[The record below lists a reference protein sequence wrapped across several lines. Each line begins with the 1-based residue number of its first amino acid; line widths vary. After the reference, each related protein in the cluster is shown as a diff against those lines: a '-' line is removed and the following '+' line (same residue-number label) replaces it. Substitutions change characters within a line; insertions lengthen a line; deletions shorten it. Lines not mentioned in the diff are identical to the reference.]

1 VLQAARKDARVMVPR
16 GKRARPEQGAT
27 MSTENKQPQS
37 ELINELNKLGE
48 NLGNLLRSAWES
60 EERKSVEREI
70 AAGLEQMSKKI
81 NETAEQ
87 LKTDAN
93 VHTAK
98 RAVKGAWETAHGP
111 QIVTEFRQGVL
122 DTIKR
127 INDELAKR
135 SAPAQEATAETVSG
149 EGKPE

>member
-1 VLQAARKDARVMVPR
+1 
-16 GKRARPEQGAT
+16 

-37 ELINELNKLGE
+37 DLINELNKLGE

-81 NETAEQ
+81 NDTAEQ

-98 RAVKGAWETAHGP
+98 RAVKDAWETAHGP
-111 QIVTEFRQGVL
+111 QIVGEFRQGVL

-135 SAPAQEATAETVSG
+135 SAPAQEATAETVAG
-149 EGKPE
+149 EAKPE